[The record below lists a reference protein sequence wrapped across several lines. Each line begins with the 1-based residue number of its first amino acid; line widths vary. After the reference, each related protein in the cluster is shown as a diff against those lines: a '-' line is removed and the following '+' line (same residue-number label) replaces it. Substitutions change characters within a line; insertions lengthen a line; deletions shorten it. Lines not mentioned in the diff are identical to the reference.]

1 MKNLVK
7 KRENMGKLHWNSRLR
22 MMVKKY
28 SVQLSFSVVTVCGII
43 MVDVGVG
50 NYYLYYSSQL
60 EDINTMTHFI

>member
-28 SVQLSFSVVTVCGII
+28 SVQLSFSMVTVCGII
-43 MVDVGVG
+43 MVGLGMG
-50 NYYLYYSSQL
+50 NYYLYYSS
-60 EDINTMTHFI
+60 